1 MIFLYKLIIMLKILL
16 GDDILKT
23 ILKNG
28 KFYVEKNI
36 FKEAILIEDDII
48 RQTGSNEEVLNN
60 SADSII
66 DLEGKT
72 VIPGLND
79 SHLHISL
86 VGDAMNSCNLSSAK
100 SIDEILEIGKNFI
113 RSNPDLKA
121 LKGRGWNQDN
131 FKEGEKRNLN
141 RFDLDKI
148 STDIPVVFE
157 RVCSHI
163 SCGNTKAL
171 EILGVDENTFIDGGV
186 IELGPDGKPNG
197 VFNENATRIIKEAI
211 PKKENQ
217 DIEKEFLKAA
227 HYAVSM
233 GLTSIQSCDIM
244 ESDFQNMFD
253 LIHSIYKNQKTKLR
267 YSHQYN
273 FQKIEDFEKYLKTEF
288 KTGIYDEKYLS
299 RGALKLFK
307 DGSLGGRTAFMLNP
321 YDDSPDTTGV
331 EALSD
336 EQLQSL
342 CDLAA
347 KNNIRVVT
355 HAIGDGAVESVI
367 NTYEKIMMGLKNP
380 LRHGIVHCQITSKKQ
395 LGRIAHLH
403 IPVMY
408 QPIFLDCDL
417 KVVESRVGKEL
428 ASTSYAFNTLKNL
441 GAPISFGTDSPVEDL
456 NPFNNIYCAV
466 TRQGMD
472 LKPEGGFNPSE
483 KMTVED
489 CIDAYTMGS
498 AYNEFKEDSKGRI
511 KEGFLADM
519 VVLDRDIFTVDHN
532 EIKDI
537 RVDKTII
544 GGQFVFE
551 RN

>member
-1 MIFLYKLIIMLKILL
+1 M
-16 GDDILKT
+16 KT

-28 KFYVEKNI
+28 KFYIKKNI
-36 FKEAILIEDDII
+36 FKEAVLIEDDII
-48 RQTGSNEEVLNN
+48 RQVDTNEEILKNN
-60 SADSII
+60 ADKII

-79 SHLHISL
+79 SHMHISL
-86 VGDAMNSCNLSSAK
+86 VGDAMTSCNLTSAK
-100 SIDEILEIGKNFI
+100 SIDDVIEAGRNFI
-113 RSNPDLKA
+113 RINPGIRA
-121 LKGRGWNQDN
+121 VKGRGWNQDN

-157 RVCSHI
+157 RVCGHI
-163 SCGNTKAL
+163 SSGNTKAM
-171 EILGVDENTFIDGGV
+171 EVMGIDMNTRVDGGN
-186 IELGPDGKPNG
+186 IEIGPDGKPSG
-197 VFNENATRIIKEAI
+197 VFNENATRVIGEAI

-217 DIEKEFLKAA
+217 DREGEFLKAA
-227 HYAVSM
+227 LYAVSM

-244 ESDFQNMFD
+244 ESGFQNMFD
-253 LIHSIYKNQKTKLR
+253 LIHSIYESGKTKLR

-273 FQKIEDFEKYLKTEF
+273 FQKIEDFEKYLETEF

-307 DGSLGGRTAFMLNP
+307 DGSLGGRTALMLNP
-321 YDDSPDTTGV
+321 YHDAPDTKGV

-336 EQLQSL
+336 EQLQGL
-342 CDLAA
+342 CDLAS

-367 NTYEKIMMGLKNP
+367 NAYEKTMKGLKNP
-380 LRHGIVHCQITSKKQ
+380 LRHGIVHCQITSMEQ
-395 LGRIAHLH
+395 LERIAHFN

-408 QPIFLDCDL
+408 QPIFLDYDL

-472 LKPEGGFNPSE
+472 LMPLGGFNPGE

-489 CIDAYTMGS
+489 CIDAYTIGS
-498 AYNEFKEDSKGRI
+498 AFNEFKEESKGRI
-511 KEGFLADM
+511 KEGFLADL
-519 VVLDRDIFTVDHN
+519 VVLDKDIFTVEHN

-537 RVDKTII
+537 RAEKTMI

>member
-1 MIFLYKLIIMLKILL
+1 M
-16 GDDILKT
+16 KT

-28 KFYVEKNI
+28 KFYVEKNV
-36 FKEAILIEDDII
+36 FKEAVLIEDDII
-48 RQTGSNEEVLNN
+48 KQVGSDEEILKN
-60 SADSII
+60 SADKIV
-66 DLEGKT
+66 DLDGKT

-79 SHLHISL
+79 SHMHISL
-86 VGDAMNSCNLSSAK
+86 VGDAMTSCNLTSEK
-100 SIDEILEIGKNFI
+100 SIDEIIDIGKNFI
-113 RSNPDLKA
+113 RSNPGLKA

-131 FKEGEKRNLN
+131 FQEGEKRNLN

-163 SCGNTKAL
+163 VSGNTKAL
-171 EILGVDENTFIDGGV
+171 EVLGVDENTYVDGGV

-197 VFNENATRIIKEAI
+197 VFNENATRLIKEAI
-211 PKKENQ
+211 PKKEIQ
-217 DIEKEFLKAA
+217 DRENEFLKAVS
-227 HYAVSM
+227 YAVSM

-253 LIHSIYKNQKTKLR
+253 LISSIYKNKKTRLR
-267 YSHQYN
+267 YSHQFN
-273 FQKIEDFEKYLKTEF
+273 FQKIEDFEKYLNTEF
-288 KTGIYDEKYLS
+288 KTGVYDEKYLS

-307 DGSLGGRTAFMLNP
+307 DGSLGGRTALMINP
-321 YDDSPDTTGV
+321 YFDAPDTKGV
-331 EALSD
+331 AALSD

-342 CDLAA
+342 CDLAS

-367 NTYEKIMMGLKNP
+367 NAYEKTMKGLKNP
-380 LRHGIVHCQITSKKQ
+380 LRHGIVHCQITSMEQ
-395 LGRIAHLH
+395 LRRIANLN

-417 KVVESRVGKEL
+417 KVVASRVGKEL

-441 GAPISFGTDSPVEDL
+441 GAVISFGTDSPVEDL

-472 LKPEGGFNPSE
+472 LKPEGGFNPVE
-483 KMTVED
+483 KMDVYD
-489 CIDAYTMGS
+489 CVDAYTIGS
-498 AYNEFKEDSKGRI
+498 AFNEFKEFSKGRI
-511 KEGFLADM
+511 KEGFLADL
-519 VVLDRDIFTVDHN
+519 VVIDRDIFTVEHN
-532 EIKDI
+532 EIKNI
-537 RVDKTII
+537 RAEKTMI
-544 GGQFVFE
+544 GGEFVFE